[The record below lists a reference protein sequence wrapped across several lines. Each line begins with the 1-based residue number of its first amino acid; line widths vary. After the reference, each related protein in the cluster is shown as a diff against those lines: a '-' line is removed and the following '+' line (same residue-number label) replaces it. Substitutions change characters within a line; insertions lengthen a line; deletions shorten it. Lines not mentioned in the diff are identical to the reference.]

1 MTATVA
7 SRIEEDLINAT
18 FGHVLRLPI
27 GFFGRRAS
35 GALAKRID
43 QSDQVAPIV
52 TAFAQEIAPEA
63 LRIVGVVGIML
74 TQSLPLTAI
83 AVATLPFYLLIAR
96 RSVRVLEKTL
106 PQFYGLW
113 EEVSARIQ
121 DAVAAVK
128 TVKLSGAERREAER
142 LGAATRDAYAN

>member
-27 GFFGRRAS
+27 GFFGKRAS

-83 AVATLPFYLLIAR
+83 AVATLPAYSLRRAAIGACAR
-96 RSVRVLEKTL
+96 EDTAASSTVSGRRCRHESRTRS
-106 PQFYGLW
+106 
-113 EEVSARIQ
+113 
-121 DAVAAVK
+121 
-128 TVKLSGAERREAER
+128 RR
-142 LGAATRDAYAN
+142 

>member
-1 MTATVA
+1 VGPGREDVHRAPHVKTPAAHHARNRHPQPHRRGHVAPRTPTQMFRTLLWAVALLFLTTITSHLLAITADNVTATVA

-63 LRIVGVVGIML
+63 LRIVGVAGIML
-74 TQSLPLTAI
+74 TQSLPLT
-83 AVATLPFYLLIAR
+83 
-96 RSVRVLEKTL
+96 
-106 PQFYGLW
+106 
-113 EEVSARIQ
+113 
-121 DAVAAVK
+121 
-128 TVKLSGAERREAER
+128 
-142 LGAATRDAYAN
+142 